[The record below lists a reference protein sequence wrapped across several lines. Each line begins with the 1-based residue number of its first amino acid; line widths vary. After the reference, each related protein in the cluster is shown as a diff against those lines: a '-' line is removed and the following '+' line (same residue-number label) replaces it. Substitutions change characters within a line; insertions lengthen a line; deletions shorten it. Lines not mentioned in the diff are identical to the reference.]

1 MPTAMDR
8 HTEARNKA
16 HMSQELSFYKG
27 SVNVTD
33 KSDAT
38 STERSSILRVKKD
51 LGDVLKSKNLA
62 FLLGSGCSSAWRDG
76 KEVGIPTMGPMAKAL
91 FFPDDGDSL
100 ITEAQRLQAK
110 NLLGLDLTAQRFSS
124 NLEALMEVLFGFRF
138 ALGSSDK
145 PEFVEALE
153 LVTDLIRSIAE
164 HVRASCMTGAFSEQ
178 ADSEPDTTV
187 VETYQSF
194 YRKLIQRDRTLP
206 RPWVFTTNYDLF
218 NETAM
223 DRLGIPYINGFQGSV
238 ERRFNPAVFRQTIA
252 EELDLAGR
260 RWSSIDSL
268 VYFAKLHGSISWES
282 RQSGLFPVVE
292 THPELL
298 KTESLLIYPTP
309 AKQNA
314 SFASPYSDMFREFQT
329 RVVREQSAL
338 VTAGYSFSDEHV
350 NNIIFQALTI
360 PTFRLIAFVDPNAN
374 DAIKKL
380 RRLNDPRIWVIGTED
395 AKADWKGHYFNNIV
409 DDLMPA
415 EAPDEAQNAIENI
428 LENLVRQDSSDPN
441 RSWS

>member
-1 MPTAMDR
+1 M
-8 HTEARNKA
+8 N
-16 HMSQELSFYKG
+16 QQLSFYKG
-27 SVNVTD
+27 STNVAAGLD
-33 KSDAT
+33 GT
-38 STERSSILRVKKD
+38 SPERSPISRVKKD

-62 FLLGSGCSSAWRDG
+62 FLFGSGCSSAWRDG

-91 FFPDDGDSL
+91 FFPADGESA
-100 ITEAQRLQAK
+100 ISETQRQQAK
-110 NLLGLDLTAQRFSS
+110 EILGLDLTEERFVS

-138 ALGSSDK
+138 ALSSSSK
-145 PEFVEALE
+145 LEFQEGLKLVE
-153 LVTDLIRSIAE
+153 DLIRSIAE
-164 HVRASCMTGAFSEQ
+164 HVRRSCTNGAFRTTDEGT
-178 ADSEPDTTV
+178 PDTTV
-187 VETYQSF
+187 VDTYQSF

-260 RWSSIDSL
+260 RWSSVDSL
-268 VYFAKLHGSISWES
+268 VYFAKLHGSVSWES
-282 RQSGLFPVVE
+282 RPSGLFPVIE
-292 THPELL
+292 THPDLL
-298 KTESLLIYPTP
+298 KTDSLLIYPTP

-338 VTAGYSFSDEHV
+338 ITAGYSFSDEHV

-360 PTFRLIAFVDPNAN
+360 PTFRLIAFVDPRAN
-374 DAIKKL
+374 EGIAKL
-380 RRLNDPRIWVIGTED
+380 RRLNDPRIWIIGTEEPQ
-395 AKADWKGHYFNNIV
+395 AEWKAHYFKNII

-415 EAPDEAQNAIENI
+415 EAPDEAQTAIENI
-428 LENLVRQDSSDPN
+428 LENLVRHDLSDPN
-441 RSWS
+441 RKES